1 MDIENDL
8 RESKISPE
16 VSNVSVNQSERELLH
31 LTASA
36 QEEAELNKEDLS
48 GAGNSTQPV
57 DQDFDGNNAMST
69 RHEGF
74 DPSAV
79 MTGHP
84 MIKPEE
90 SKAERSKRRK
100 EEKVRKKEEK
110 KSNKRSSRKHKS
122 KSTESLIP
130 EVKTPPLV
138 SDTGKD
144 EEIQV
149 LAIETDSAVKPEIDE
164 SKSEIGPMPD
174 ILDSQNEVNIPS
186 EQVEPLEVVDTV
198 PLILIDEFLKE
209 PSETPVTPVREYQ
222 RAISGAITVEP
233 GAASNTRRWWEL
245 NNFAAGESTR
255 DIEADFVKSETF
267 VVAGMSIRGAS
278 HQEKGAP
285 NQDAFS
291 ITFAR
296 DYLVAVVS
304 DGVSSAKHSGY
315 GSRYMSTKV
324 SRGIA
329 IELDKQTSELS
340 ESDIQRIISSAI
352 SESAKSLMNWTADSF
367 EAPDAVADQVKSEQ
381 MAATLTVAVI
391 PNKTNSEN
399 QREMT
404 LAFIGDSPCYILA
417 EDTWNIMT
425 PATKEGLIV
434 ENSTSWVPGA
444 VVGEVDIQF
453 LNAKVTNTDV
463 ILLMTDGVSTSLG
476 DGNYP
481 VARFLGPRLAK
492 PQNMGDYFDSL
503 NFDRRSEADDR
514 TLVAIYSQTSISGS
528 NS

>member
-8 RESKISPE
+8 RESKISSE
-16 VSNVSVNQSERELLH
+16 VSKVSVNQSERDLLH

-36 QEEAELNKEDLS
+36 QDEAELNEEDLS
-48 GAGNSTQPV
+48 GSGNSNQPAG
-57 DQDFDGNNAMST
+57 QDLDVSEMGQKNRDINLST
-69 RHEGF
+69 
-74 DPSAV
+74 AV
-79 MTGHP
+79 MGHVVVKNELTEVGKDSQIRKFFARLRTLLP
-84 MIKPEE
+84 NKNRRKKTDLMLPDDPQKEVQLQHLGSARDEVEE
-90 SKAERSKRRK
+90 SPSLKIEHPIADTSDF
-100 EEKVRKKEEK
+100 EEPKLALVPISDSLDSTTEAKG
-110 KSNKRSSRKHKS
+110 
-122 KSTESLIP
+122 STEEAQGT
-130 EVKTPPLV
+130 EVIKEL
-138 SDTGKD
+138 
-144 EEIQV
+144 QV
-149 LAIETDSAVKPEIDE
+149 TANDDQE
-164 SKSEIGPMPD
+164 
-174 ILDSQNEVNIPS
+174 
-186 EQVEPLEVVDTV
+186 
-198 PLILIDEFLKE
+198 E
-209 PSETPVTPVREYQ
+209 PSETSVTQVQEYQ

-255 DIEADFVKSETF
+255 DIEADFVKSDTF
-267 VVAGMSIRGAS
+267 VVAGMTIRGAS
-278 HQEKGAP
+278 HQENGAP

-324 SRGIA
+324 SRGIV

-340 ESDIQRIISSAI
+340 ELDVQRIISSTI

-367 EAPDAVADQVKSEQ
+367 EAPDAVADQVKSEE

-444 VVGEVDIQF
+444 VVGEVDVQF
-453 LNAKVTNTDV
+453 LNAKVTHTDI

-476 DGNYP
+476 DGSYP
-481 VARFLGPRLAK
+481 VAQFLGPRLAQ

-503 NFDRRSEADDR
+503 NFDRRGEADDR
-514 TLVAIYSQTSISGS
+514 TLVAIYSQTSISES
-528 NS
+528 KS

>member
-1 MDIENDL
+1 MDVENDL
-8 RESKISPE
+8 QVLKIGSE
-16 VSNVSVNQSERELLH
+16 VSNAFVHQSERELLH

-36 QEEAELNKEDLS
+36 LNEGGLNREDLS

-79 MTGHP
+79 TTGHP
-84 MIKPEE
+84 MIKQKE
-90 SKAERSKRRK
+90 SKAERSKRKK
-100 EEKVRKKEEK
+100 EEKVRKKEAK

-122 KSTESLIP
+122 QTTEVSSP
-130 EVKTPPLV
+130 EVKTPPV
-138 SDTGKD
+138 VRDIGKD
-144 EEIQV
+144 REILI
-149 LAIETDSAVKPEIDE
+149 LATETVSADESEIDE
-164 SKSEIGPMPD
+164 PKSEIGLMLD
-174 ILDSQNEVNIPS
+174 FLDSQNEVSIPS
-186 EQVEPLEVVDTV
+186 EEVELSEVADAV
-198 PLILIDEFLKE
+198 PIILNEE
-209 PSETPVTPVREYQ
+209 PEERSETPITPVQEYQ
-222 RAISGAITVEP
+222 RAISGAITVAP
-233 GAASNTRRWWEL
+233 GAASNARRWWEL

-278 HQEKGAP
+278 HQENGAP

-304 DGVSSAKHSGY
+304 DGVSAAKHSGY

-324 SRGIA
+324 SRRIA
-329 IELDKQTSELS
+329 FELDQQSSELDDL
-340 ESDIQRIISSAI
+340 DIQKIITRAI
-352 SESAKSLMNWTADSF
+352 SESAKSLMNWTVDSF
-367 EAPDAVADQVKSEQ
+367 EAPTAATDEVKPQ
-381 MAATLTVAVI
+381 DMAATLTVAVI
-391 PNKTNSEN
+391 PNGTNSEN
-399 QREMT
+399 QRKMT

-434 ENSTSWVPGA
+434 ENSTSWVPGS
-444 VVGEVDIQF
+444 VVGDVTPAFVVFEVRDQ
-453 LNAKVTNTDV
+453 DV

-476 DGNYP
+476 DGSYP
-481 VARFLGPRLAK
+481 VAQFLGPRLAK

-503 NFDRRSEADDR
+503 NFDRRGEADDR

-528 NS
+528 NL

>member
-1 MDIENDL
+1 MDIENGF
-8 RESKISPE
+8 RESKISSK
-16 VSNVSVNQSERELLH
+16 VSKVSVNQSERELLH

-36 QEEAELNKEDLS
+36 QDEAELNEEDLS
-48 GAGNSTQPV
+48 GSGNSNQPAG
-57 DQDFDGNNAMST
+57 QDLDGSEMGQKIRDVSLST
-69 RHEGF
+69 
-74 DPSAV
+74 AV
-79 MTGHP
+79 VGDLVVE
-84 MIKPEE
+84 EE
-90 SKAERSKRRK
+90 SAKVKKDRRWLAIPFFSSKKGSEKSDLVSLRETATGSVDIADK
-100 EEKVRKKEEK
+100 EE
-110 KSNKRSSRKHKS
+110 
-122 KSTESLIP
+122 P
-130 EVKTPPLV
+130 
-138 SDTGKD
+138 
-144 EEIQV
+144 
-149 LAIETDSAVKPEIDE
+149 
-164 SKSEIGPMPD
+164 KSEIGLMPD
-174 ILDSQNEVNIPS
+174 FLDSQNEMNGAP
-186 EQVEPLEVVDTV
+186 EEVELSEVVDKV
-198 PLILIDEFLKE
+198 PIILNDEPEE
-209 PSETPVTPVREYQ
+209 PSETFVIPVQDYQ

-245 NNFAAGESTR
+245 NNFAAGQSTR
-255 DIEADFVKSETF
+255 DIEADFVKSDTF

-278 HQEKGAP
+278 HQENGAP

-304 DGVSSAKHSGY
+304 DGVSAAKHSGY

-324 SRGIA
+324 SRGIV

-340 ESDIQRIISSAI
+340 ELDVQRIISSTI
-352 SESAKSLMNWTADSF
+352 SESAKSLMNWTEDSF
-367 EAPDAVADQVKSEQ
+367 EAPDAVADQVKSEE

-444 VVGEVDIQF
+444 VVGEVDVQF
-453 LNAKVTNTDV
+453 LNAKVTHTDV

-476 DGNYP
+476 DGSYP
-481 VARFLGPRLAK
+481 VAQFLGPRLAQ

-503 NFDRRSEADDR
+503 NFDRRGEADDR
-514 TLVAIYSQTSISGS
+514 TLVAIYSQTSISES
-528 NS
+528 KS

>member
-8 RESKISPE
+8 RESKISSE
-16 VSNVSVNQSERELLH
+16 ISNVSVNQSERELLH

-48 GAGNSTQPV
+48 RSGDSNRPV
-57 DQDFDGNNAMST
+57 DQDFDGSEMGQKNREINLSAAVVGHVVVKESAKVKKDSLLQSIFSPVISMFSPKKGPDKSDLVLPDHPQKEVQLQHLGSA
-69 RHEGF
+69 RDEVEESPFLEIEH
-74 DPSAV
+74 PSAD
-79 MTGHP
+79 TSDFEEP
-84 MIKPEE
+84 KPALVPIPDSLDSTTEA
-90 SKAERSKRRK
+90 KG
-100 EEKVRKKEEK
+100 
-110 KSNKRSSRKHKS
+110 
-122 KSTESLIP
+122 STEEAQTT
-130 EVKTPPLV
+130 EVI
-138 SDTGKD
+138 
-144 EEIQV
+144 EELQIT
-149 LAIETDSAVKPEIDE
+149 ANDDRE
-164 SKSEIGPMPD
+164 
-174 ILDSQNEVNIPS
+174 
-186 EQVEPLEVVDTV
+186 
-198 PLILIDEFLKE
+198 E
-209 PSETPVTPVREYQ
+209 PSETPVTQVQEYQ

-255 DIEADFVKSETF
+255 DIEADFVKSDTF

-329 IELDKQTSELS
+329 IELDKQTSELG
-340 ESDIQRIISSAI
+340 ESDVQRIISSAI

-367 EAPDAVADQVKSEQ
+367 EAPDAIADQVKSEQ

-444 VVGEVDIQF
+444 VVGEVDVQF
-453 LNAKVTNTDV
+453 LNAKVTHTDI

-476 DGNYP
+476 DGSYP
-481 VARFLGPRLAK
+481 VAQFLGPRLAQ

-503 NFDRRSEADDR
+503 NFDRRGEADDR

>member
-1 MDIENDL
+1 MDVENDL
-8 RESKISPE
+8 QVLKIGSE
-16 VSNVSVNQSERELLH
+16 VSNAFVYQSERELLH

-36 QEEAELNKEDLS
+36 LNESGLNREDLS
-48 GAGNSTQPV
+48 GAGNTSQPV
-57 DQDFDGNNAMST
+57 DQDFDGNNEMST

-84 MIKPEE
+84 MIKQKE
-90 SKAERSKRRK
+90 SKAERSKRKK
-100 EEKVRKKEEK
+100 EEKARKKEDK
-110 KSNKRSSRKHKS
+110 KSNKRRSRKYKS
-122 KSTESLIP
+122 HTTVVSIP
-130 EVKTPPLV
+130 EVEKPPLV
-138 SDTGKD
+138 SALD
-144 EEIQV
+144 EVQEIQAPLV
-149 LAIETDSAVKPEIDE
+149 TPPSVDVSDFEELKSALVPISDS
-164 SKSEIGPMPD
+164 
-174 ILDSQNEVNIPS
+174 LDSITEAKGSTEEAQTTEVI
-186 EQVEPLEVVDTV
+186 EELQI
-198 PLILIDEFLKE
+198 ILNGELKE
-209 PSETPVTPVREYQ
+209 PSEMPDTQVQEYQ
-222 RAISGAITVEP
+222 RAISGAITVAP
-233 GAASNTRRWWEL
+233 GATSNARRWWEL

-278 HQEKGAP
+278 HQENGAP

-304 DGVSSAKHSGY
+304 DGVSAAKHSGY

-324 SRGIA
+324 SKRIA
-329 IELDKQTSELS
+329 FELDQQSSELDDL
-340 ESDIQRIISSAI
+340 DIQKIITGSI
-352 SESAKSLMNWTADSF
+352 SESAKSLMNWTVDSF
-367 EAPDAVADQVKSEQ
+367 EAPTAAKDEVKPQ
-381 MAATLTVAVI
+381 DMAATLTVAVI
-391 PNKTNSEN
+391 ANATNSEN
-399 QREMT
+399 QRKMT

-434 ENSTSWVPGA
+434 ENSTSWVPGS
-444 VVGEVDIQF
+444 VVGDVTPAFVVFEVRDQ
-453 LNAKVTNTDV
+453 DV
-463 ILLMTDGVSTSLG
+463 ILMMTDGVSTSLG

-481 VARFLGPRLAK
+481 VAQFLGPRMAK

-503 NFDRRSEADDR
+503 NFDRRGEADDR

>member
-8 RESKISPE
+8 RESKISSE

-48 GAGNSTQPV
+48 RSGDSNRPV
-57 DQDFDGNNAMST
+57 DQDFDGSEMGQKNREINSSAAVVGHVVVKESAKVKKDSLLQSIFSPVISIFSPKKGSDKSDLVLPDDPQKEVQLQHLGSA
-69 RHEGF
+69 RDEVEESPSLEIEH
-74 DPSAV
+74 PSAD
-79 MTGHP
+79 TSDFEEP
-84 MIKPEE
+84 KPALVPI
-90 SKAERSKRRK
+90 SD
-100 EEKVRKKEEK
+100 
-110 KSNKRSSRKHKS
+110 SSDSITEAKG
-122 KSTESLIP
+122 STEEAQTT
-130 EVKTPPLV
+130 EVI
-138 SDTGKD
+138 
-144 EEIQV
+144 EELQIT
-149 LAIETDSAVKPEIDE
+149 INDDRE
-164 SKSEIGPMPD
+164 
-174 ILDSQNEVNIPS
+174 
-186 EQVEPLEVVDTV
+186 
-198 PLILIDEFLKE
+198 E
-209 PSETPVTPVREYQ
+209 PSETPVTPVQEYQ

-255 DIEADFVKSETF
+255 DIEADFVKSDTF

-329 IELDKQTSELS
+329 IELDKQTSELG
-340 ESDIQRIISSAI
+340 ESDVQRIISSAI

-367 EAPDAVADQVKSEQ
+367 ESPDAIADQVKSEQ

-391 PNKTNSEN
+391 PNKTNSQN

-444 VVGEVDIQF
+444 VVGEVDVQF

-476 DGNYP
+476 DGSYP

-503 NFDRRSEADDR
+503 NFDRRGEADDR
-514 TLVAIYSQTSISGS
+514 TLVAIYSQISISGS

>member
-8 RESKISPE
+8 RESKISSE
-16 VSNVSVNQSERELLH
+16 VSNVSVNQSGRELLH

-36 QEEAELNKEDLS
+36 QEEAELNKEGLS
-48 GAGNSTQPV
+48 WSGDSNRPV
-57 DQDFDGNNAMST
+57 DQDLDGSEMGQKNREINLST
-69 RHEGF
+69 AVVGHVVVKESAKVKKDNLLQRFFSPVISMVSPKKGSDKSDLVLPEDPQTEVQLQDVVKARYEVEESSTLEIEH
-74 DPSAV
+74 PSAD
-79 MTGHP
+79 TSDFEEP
-84 MIKPEE
+84 KPALVPISDSLVSTTEA
-90 SKAERSKRRK
+90 KG
-100 EEKVRKKEEK
+100 
-110 KSNKRSSRKHKS
+110 
-122 KSTESLIP
+122 STEEAQTT
-130 EVKTPPLV
+130 EVI
-138 SDTGKD
+138 
-144 EEIQV
+144 EELQIT
-149 LAIETDSAVKPEIDE
+149 ANYDRE
-164 SKSEIGPMPD
+164 
-174 ILDSQNEVNIPS
+174 
-186 EQVEPLEVVDTV
+186 
-198 PLILIDEFLKE
+198 E
-209 PSETPVTPVREYQ
+209 PSETPVTPVQEYQ

-340 ESDIQRIISSAI
+340 ESDVQRIMSSAI

-367 EAPDAVADQVKSEQ
+367 EAPDAAADQVKSEQ

-391 PNKTNSEN
+391 PNETNSEN
-399 QREMT
+399 QRKMT

-417 EDTWNIMT
+417 EDKWNIMT

-434 ENSTSWVPGA
+434 ENSTSWVPGS
-444 VVGEVDIQF
+444 VVGEVTPAFVVFEVRDQ
-453 LNAKVTNTDV
+453 DV

-476 DGNYP
+476 DGSYP
-481 VARFLGPRLAK
+481 VARFLAPRLAQ

-514 TLVAIYSQTSISGS
+514 TLVAIYSQTPISRS
-528 NS
+528 KS